1 MTIDD
6 LWTKMQGE
14 FNQQNEKID
23 KVMNEVN
30 TIKDR
35 MHNIEEKVDGIDNE
49 IDTIKEKVG
58 DIDVIKEKVSDID
71 VIKEK
76 VSDIDVIK
84 EKVSEIDFIKEKISD
99 IDFIKEKVS
108 EIDEI
113 KLKVNSI
120 DNKVDVIAN
129 SNIAHI
135 LYELTRIN
143 TDINKKLD
151 TAIEE
156 NQVEHKKFEYE
167 ISKLNMESKF
177 KYNKG

>member
-49 IDTIKEKVG
+49 IDTIKEKV
-58 DIDVIKEKVSDID
+58 
-71 VIKEK
+71 
-76 VSDIDVIK
+76 
-84 EKVSEIDFIKEKISD
+84 SD

-156 NQVEHKKFEYE
+156 NQVERKKFEYE
-167 ISKLNMESKF
+167 ISKLNMESKI

>member
-49 IDTIKEKVG
+49 IDTIKEKV
-58 DIDVIKEKVSDID
+58 
-71 VIKEK
+71 
-76 VSDIDVIK
+76 
-84 EKVSEIDFIKEKISD
+84 SD

-156 NQVEHKKFEYE
+156 NQVEYKKFEYE
-167 ISKLNMESKF
+167 ISKLNMESKI

>member
-14 FNQQNEKID
+14 FNQQNEKIN
-23 KVMNEVN
+23 KVMNDVN
-30 TIKDR
+30 TVK
-35 MHNIEEKVDGIDNE
+35 K
-49 IDTIKEKVG
+49 
-58 DIDVIKEKVSDID
+58 KVSDID
-71 VIKEK
+71 VIKKK
-76 VSDIDVIK
+76 V
-84 EKVSEIDFIKEKISD
+84 SD

-167 ISKLNMESKF
+167 ISKLNMESKI

>member
-58 DIDVIKEKVSDID
+58 
-71 VIKEK
+71 
-76 VSDIDVIK
+76 DIDVIK

>member
-58 DIDVIKEKVSDID
+58 DID

>member
-76 VSDIDVIK
+76 VS
-84 EKVSEIDFIKEKISD
+84 EIDFIKEKISD
-99 IDFIKEKVS
+99 
-108 EIDEI
+108 IDEI

>member
-14 FNQQNEKID
+14 FNQQNEKIN
-23 KVMNEVN
+23 KVMNDVN
-30 TIKDR
+30 TVK
-35 MHNIEEKVDGIDNE
+35 K
-49 IDTIKEKVG
+49 
-58 DIDVIKEKVSDID
+58 KVSDID

-76 VSDIDVIK
+76 V
-84 EKVSEIDFIKEKISD
+84 SD

-167 ISKLNMESKF
+167 ISKLNMESKI
-177 KYNKG
+177 KYNKGQQHVKTQTKQ

>member
-49 IDTIKEKVG
+49 IDTIKEKV
-58 DIDVIKEKVSDID
+58 
-71 VIKEK
+71 
-76 VSDIDVIK
+76 
-84 EKVSEIDFIKEKISD
+84 SD

-167 ISKLNMESKF
+167 ISKLNMESKI

>member
-49 IDTIKEKVG
+49 IDT
-58 DIDVIKEKVSDID
+58 IKEKVSDID

>member
-14 FNQQNEKID
+14 FNQQNEKIN
-23 KVMNEVN
+23 KVMNDVN
-30 TIKDR
+30 TVK
-35 MHNIEEKVDGIDNE
+35 K
-49 IDTIKEKVG
+49 
-58 DIDVIKEKVSDID
+58 KVSDID

-76 VSDIDVIK
+76 V
-84 EKVSEIDFIKEKISD
+84 SD

-120 DNKVDVIAN
+120 DNKVDV
-129 SNIAHI
+129 
-135 LYELTRIN
+135 
-143 TDINKKLD
+143 
-151 TAIEE
+151 
-156 NQVEHKKFEYE
+156 EHKKFEYE
-167 ISKLNMESKF
+167 ISKLNMESKI